1 MRGKLMSETAS
12 FNKIR
17 IWSAKNKKE
26 IFFALVIFMFILA
39 TFKYVSKGETY
50 ISEIGWANEKIELT
64 NNVVTQDIFIDP
76 KAVWSN
82 YSYSVYFYVE
92 NKIEEGYVEATLL
105 QNGSS
110 IGTVKIKPVYIKT
123 GWYLSLIHI

>member
-50 ISEIGWANEKIELT
+50 ISEIGWEWI
-64 NNVVTQDIFIDP
+64 
-76 KAVWSN
+76 
-82 YSYSVYFYVE
+82 
-92 NKIEEGYVEATLL
+92 
-105 QNGSS
+105 
-110 IGTVKIKPVYIKT
+110 
-123 GWYLSLIHI
+123 YLV